1 MPMLIAGAR
10 VIDPGHVD
18 AMRDLLIV
26 DDRIQALQPTGTF
39 DTGVDGLTLVDARG
53 LWLTPGLIDMHVHFR
68 EPGHEHK
75 ETILTGSR
83 AAVAGGFTSV
93 CTMPNTN
100 PVNDSEDVT
109 RYILTKAAQAALVR
123 VYPVAAVSLGLA
135 GRQLSDFAQ
144 LKAAGAVGVS
154 DDGQPVSD
162 SLMMRRALE
171 HAGQCGLC
179 VISHCEE
186 RSLAVHGDMNE
197 GPRCTRMGLAGIP
210 NAAESIMVMR
220 DIALAELTGVSVHI
234 AHVSTRQSVEAIR
247 RAKAEGIAVTAETAP
262 HYFSLTDAA
271 VEGYNTHAKMNPPL
285 RSERDRLAIQAGLA
299 DGTIDVIAT
308 DHAPHSALEKEVD
321 FHKAAN
327 GIIGLETALSLGL
340 KLVAEGVL
348 TETTLIERMC
358 HAPARILGLETGL
371 QPGRRADVTLIDPGM
386 NLTVHA
392 DRFQSK
398 SRNTPFE
405 GWRLRGKAV
414 MTMVDGRVV
423 YHDPDRVAI

>member
-1 MPMLIAGAR
+1 MSILISGAR

-18 AMRDLLIV
+18 ALCDLLIKG
-26 DDRIQALQPTGTF
+26 DRIQALEPAGAF
-39 DTGVDGLTLVDARG
+39 DADFEGVTVIDARE

-93 CTMPNTN
+93 CTMPNTS

-109 RYILTKAAQAALVR
+109 RYILAKARQAGLVR
-123 VYPVAAVSLGLA
+123 VYPVAAVSRGLA
-135 GRQLSDFAQ
+135 GRQLSDFAK

-154 DDGQPVSD
+154 DDGHPVHD
-162 SLMMRRALE
+162 SLIMRRALE

-186 RSLAVHGDMNE
+186 TSLAAHGDMNE
-197 GPRCTRMGLAGIP
+197 GPICTKMGLAGIP

-234 AHVSTRQSVEAIR
+234 AHVSARQSVEAIR
-247 RAKAEGIAVTAETAP
+247 RAKAEGIPVTAETAP
-262 HYFSLTDAA
+262 HYFSLTEEA
-271 VEGYNTHAKMNPPL
+271 VQGYNTHAKMNPPL
-285 RSERDRLAIQAGLA
+285 RSERDRQAVRNGLA
-299 DGTIDVIAT
+299 DGTIDAIAT
-308 DHAPHSALEKEVD
+308 DHAPHSPLEKEVD

-327 GIIGLETALSLGL
+327 GIIGLETAVPLGL

-348 TETTLIERMC
+348 TETMLIERMC

-371 QPGRRADVTLIDPGM
+371 QPGRRADVTLIDPLM
-386 NLTVHA
+386 NVTVHA

-398 SRNTPFE
+398 SRNTPFD
-405 GWRLRGKAV
+405 GWQLRGKAV
-414 MTMVDGRVV
+414 MTVVGGRVV
-423 YHDPDRVAI
+423 YHDPDRVPV